1 MPVIP
6 ETKLE
11 LKLARLNEIR
21 LMLDWMEQ
29 HPELINDSLMV
40 SNHIFVYPPHHE
52 DDEAKRTYVL
62 DAMRPLV
69 RSLNDGATF
78 GMVKKIDSDYYY
90 GYERRFGNGLVVSI
104 NAHNQGVCQYVES
117 DELEDVE
124 IVDIPERVTQE
135 YTKIVSRPKMVKVCP
150 KLFVD

>member
-11 LKLARLNEIR
+11 SKLARLNEIR
-21 LMLDWMEQ
+21 LMLDWLEQ

-52 DDEAKRTYVL
+52 DDDVKRAHVL
-62 DAMRPLV
+62 DHMRPLV
-69 RSLNDGATF
+69 RSLNDGAAF

-90 GYERRFGNGLVVSI
+90 GFERRFGDGLVVSI
-104 NAHNQGVCQYVES
+104 NAHNQGVCEYVES

-124 IVDIPERVTQE
+124 VVDIPERVNQE
-135 YTKIVSRPKMVKVCP
+135 YTKIVSRPKMVRVFP